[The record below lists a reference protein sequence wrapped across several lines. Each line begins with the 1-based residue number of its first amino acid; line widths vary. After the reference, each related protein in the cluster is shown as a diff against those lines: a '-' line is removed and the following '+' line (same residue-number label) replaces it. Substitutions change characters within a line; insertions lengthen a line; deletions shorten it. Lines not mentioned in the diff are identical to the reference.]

1 MSTNAN
7 IHSQLA
13 HLHATYNS
21 MFDQADAQLRKR
33 PVLSAALYLKDVVRM
48 GVSSLGGAALCVP
61 AFWFWGAVSDLGSIQ
76 KAMVAP
82 IDSAAVWANAQSF
95 FILLFLMQMGLL
107 VFRGGFGRSR
117 DTRLHA
123 DTQLLFALAVAQR
136 STSDQPDEPGC
147 SHCRCKHPSA

>member
-1 MSTNAN
+1 MSTTAN

-21 MFDQADAQLRKR
+21 MYDQADAQLRKR

-76 KAMVAP
+76 KVMVAP
-82 IDSAAVWANAQSF
+82 IDSAAVWANAQSCL
-95 FILLFLMQMGLL
+95 ILLFLIQMGLL
-107 VFRGGFGRSR
+107 VFRGGVGRSR
-117 DTRLHA
+117 DTPQHA
-123 DTQLLFALAVAQR
+123 DTQQHISLAVAQR
-136 STSDQPDEPGC
+136 STPDQPHELGC
-147 SHCRCKHPSA
+147 PHCRCKHPSA